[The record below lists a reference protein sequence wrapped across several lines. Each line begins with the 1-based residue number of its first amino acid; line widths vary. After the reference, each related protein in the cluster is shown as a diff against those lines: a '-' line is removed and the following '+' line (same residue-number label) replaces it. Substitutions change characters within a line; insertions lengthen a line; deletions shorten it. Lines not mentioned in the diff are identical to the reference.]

1 MFTTL
6 MPGFRDLRA
15 ALVAGGL
22 LLGCVYILIGDR
34 LPHASTLRTQL
45 RAIAHLNSA
54 MPTVLAVLGC
64 VLVGSLYTT
73 ALEGL
78 VDWLHRRLLHVDVAA
93 IGSPLKRRLFTALVP
108 FSVAS
113 RSRLITEAGR
123 LYDQTGPSS
132 SSVTRTAFQDQV
144 LADVLWLEGKLVGT
158 ALKDPHDQYRSEGEL
173 RLATG
178 LLLPLCTAT
187 MLYGVRAHV
196 LWLVLAVFV
205 GAALGM
211 WQVNYGLYY
220 YRRANSFLA
229 HHIADGTLKTP
240 SMESLH

>member
-1 MFTTL
+1 MFTSL

-22 LLGCVYILIGDR
+22 LMGSLYILLGDHVPGIQAAR
-34 LPHASTLRTQL
+34 PEL
-45 RAIAHLNSA
+45 RAIAGLNKG
-54 MPTVLAVLGC
+54 MPTVLAILGC

-78 VDWLHRRLLHVDVAA
+78 VDWTHRRFLYVDIAA
-93 IGSPLKRRLFTALVP
+93 ITGPWKRRALLAIAP
-108 FSVAS
+108 FSLAS
-113 RSRLITEAGR
+113 RARLMTEAGR
-123 LYDQTGPSS
+123 YYDGSTEAAASTW
-132 SSVTRTAFQDQV
+132 TRTAFQRQV

-158 ALKDPHDQYRSEGEL
+158 SLKDPHDQYRSEGEL

-178 LLLPLCTAT
+178 LLIPVAAGSLLFGIHADTIWILA
-187 MLYGVRAHV
+187 AV
-196 LWLVLAVFV
+196 LV
-205 GAALGM
+205 GIGLGL

-229 HHIADGTLKTP
+229 HHIADGTLKR
-240 SMESLH
+240 SHG

>member
-1 MFTTL
+1 

-15 ALVAGGL
+15 ALIAGGL
-22 LLGCVYILIGDR
+22 LVGSVYVLVGDH
-34 LPHASTLRTQL
+34 LPHTSTLRPQL
-45 RAIAHLNSA
+45 LAIADLNSA
-54 MPTVLAVLGC
+54 MPTILAILGC
-64 VLVGSLYTT
+64 ALVGSLYTT

-78 VDWLHRRLLHVDVAA
+78 VDWLHRRLLHVNVPAV
-93 IGSPLKRRLFTALVP
+93 GSPLKRRLLAALAP

-113 RSRLITEAGR
+113 RSRLVSEAGR
-123 LYDQTGPSS
+123 FYDQTRT
-132 SSVTRTAFQDQV
+132 SSVTKDAFQDQV

-178 LLLPLCTAT
+178 IALPFCAAALF
-187 MLYGVRAHV
+187 YGANAHAAWV
-196 LWLVLAVFV
+196 TLAVAV
-205 GAALGM
+205 GICLGI
-211 WQVNYGLYY
+211 WQVKYGLYY